1 MSKRSERIKVAP
13 LMLSKVFTSGHSKAG
28 QPTRFKEQLMDGTK
42 KHTIRGNYQ
51 YWAKKAEQI
60 NAGKMVLSIR
70 QWTGRPYNSEQ
81 EEIMQLHTLRV
92 QAISI
97 NITDATPMVG
107 VYGDTDKLLSAEEIE
122 KMARNDGLCVEDWL
136 EWMCPK
142 GKPFAGAILHF
153 TNELNY

>member
-1 MSKRSERIKVAP
+1 
-13 LMLSKVFTSGHSKAG
+13 
-28 QPTRFKEQLMDGTK
+28 MDGTK

-97 NITDATPMVG
+97 NITDATP
-107 VYGDTDKLLSAEEIE
+107 YGGCI
-122 KMARNDGLCVEDWL
+122 W
-136 EWMCPK
+136 
-142 GKPFAGAILHF
+142 
-153 TNELNY
+153 